1 MYLFA
6 VAAVTASNFYV
17 FNFYGNFY
25 DSFCLSNLSAIAS
38 VVTLIIFFYWQET
51 LITLPPPG
59 ARFYRVS
66 WLVTI
71 FEEKERFIRK
81 TASQLPKSKVLF
93 LGKKNKEWK
102 ERTFA
107 NFIMTPIFNQIF
119 QYLVKGFFKLTPSA
133 V

>member
-59 ARFYRVS
+59 GPVLKS
-66 WLVTI
+66 LMSCNVTI
-71 FEEKERFIRK
+71 FEDKERFIRK
-81 TASQLPKSKVLF
+81 LLLVTKVQSF
-93 LGKKNKEWK
+93 VS
-102 ERTFA
+102 
-107 NFIMTPIFNQIF
+107 M
-119 QYLVKGFFKLTPSA
+119 
-133 V
+133 